1 MSSFSRSKNLTSSP
15 KATISDESPTS
26 PTRRIRLS
34 DTHWRRF
41 CEIVIWHGWRL
52 QHTSLVLPNWYQWP
66 APSRLACRKPSSFLT
81 PTCTT
86 DLSPSH
92 PNLIQ
97 RQVSNKPWL
106 KRRGPETSQAVQNLS
121 RIQYFGH
128 IQQNVPVVGVL
139 EVFILVGDFS
149 GLCFFVALVYTEGFD
164 PQVLASAWIMDDLI
178 LPNTLGCTSTSQ
190 STSSIEYW
198 HEGTF
203 NPGP

>member
-106 KRRGPETSQAVQNLS
+106 KRRGPEILKLSKISRGFNTSGMSS
-121 RIQYFGH
+121 RMCQWSAY
-128 IQQNVPVVGVL
+128 L
-139 EVFILVGDFS
+139 KYSYLLVTSAAFAFS
-149 GLCFFVALVYTEGFD
+149 SLWSTQRDSTHRYWPRRELWTIWSCQIPWDVHLH
-164 PQVLASAWIMDDLI
+164 
-178 LPNTLGCTSTSQ
+178 PNRRHL
-190 STSSIEYW
+190 
-198 HEGTF
+198 
-203 NPGP
+203 